1 MADDWATGR
10 LGESASGQSGGATAA
25 AATTRGA
32 LYDLGYQRY
41 TGVRLQRANSV
52 RTLFGFSL
60 RTAFGLGRGA
70 RSKAIPAIIL
80 AVVFIP
86 AIVSVGA
93 ASTTGFSA
101 LISYDNHL
109 QFTSFLIALFAAAQA
124 PELIVTDR
132 QYGVLTLYLAR
143 PLTGVLYALAKLAA
157 LVAAMMVLTL
167 GPQLLLFLGKVFI
180 AVSPWTAF
188 KDEWTV
194 LGPLILGT
202 LTVSCFIGSVA
213 MAISS
218 FGGRRAYASASVIG
232 FFLLVPAAATVI
244 RSLATGQTKRYLIL
258 AHPIQVITGFGNW
271 IFHIEAK
278 RRTQVGRAEL
288 PGSYYFAVM
297 LAVIAI
303 ATTVLLLRY
312 RRNEV

>member
-1 MADDWATGR
+1 M
-10 LGESASGQSGGATAA
+10 GETQAA
-25 AATTRGA
+25 AAKAGA

-52 RTLFGFSL
+52 RTLFAFSL

-70 RSKAIPAIIL
+70 RSKVIPSIIL

-93 ASTTGFSA
+93 ASTTGFQA
-101 LISYDNHL
+101 LISYSNHL

-143 PLTGVLYALAKLAA
+143 PLTGVLYALAKLGA
-157 LVAAMMVLTL
+157 LVAAMMVLTF

-180 AVSPWTAF
+180 ATSPWTAF

-194 LGPLILGT
+194 LGPLIAGT
-202 LTVSCFIGSVA
+202 LTVSAFIGSVA
-213 MAISS
+213 LAISS
-218 FGGRRAYASASVIG
+218 FAGRRAYASASVIG
-232 FFLLVPAAATVI
+232 FFLLVPAAATAI

-258 AHPIQVITGFGNW
+258 VHPIEVITGFGNW

-278 RRTQVGRAEL
+278 RRTQVGRADL
-288 PGSYYFAVM
+288 PGSYYLAVM
-297 LAVIAI
+297 LAVIII

-312 RRNEV
+312 RRNEA

>member
-1 MADDWATGR
+1 MAEAQVVT
-10 LGESASGQSGGATAA
+10 AKGGG
-25 AATTRGA
+25 GA

-52 RTLFGFSL
+52 RTLFAFSL

-70 RSKAIPAIIL
+70 RSKLIPSIIL
-80 AVVFIP
+80 GIVFIP

-93 ASTTGFSA
+93 ASTTGFQA
-101 LISYDNHL
+101 LISYSNHL

-143 PLTGVLYALAKLAA
+143 PLTGVLYALAKLGA
-157 LVAAMMVLTL
+157 LIAAMMVLTF
-167 GPQLLLFLGKVFI
+167 GPQLLLFLGKIFI
-180 AVSPWTAF
+180 ATSPWAAF

-194 LGPLILGT
+194 LGPLIAGT
-202 LTVSCFIGSVA
+202 LTVSAFIGTVA
-213 MAISS
+213 LAISS
-218 FGGRRAYASASVIG
+218 FAGRRAYASASVIG

-244 RSLATGQTKRYLIL
+244 RSLATGETKRYLIL
-258 AHPIQVITGFGNW
+258 AHPIQVIIGFGNW

-278 RRTQVGRAEL
+278 RRTQVGRADL
-288 PGSYYFAVM
+288 PGSYYLAVM
-297 LAVIAI
+297 LAVII
-303 ATTVLLLRY
+303 VATAVLLLRY
-312 RRNEV
+312 RRSEA

>member
-1 MADDWATGR
+1 MAEPRTA
-10 LGESASGQSGGATAA
+10 GAI
-25 AATTRGA
+25 
-32 LYDLGYQRY
+32 YDLGYQRY
-41 TGVRLQRANSV
+41 TGERLHNANSV

-80 AVVFIP
+80 AIVFIP

-93 ASTTGFSA
+93 ASTTGFVT
-101 LISYDNHL
+101 LINYAGHL
-109 QFTSFLIALFAAAQA
+109 QFTAFLITLFAAAQA

-157 LVAAMMVLTL
+157 LVAAMMVLTF

-180 AVSPWTAF
+180 AASPWTAF

-194 LGPLILGT
+194 LGPLIAGT
-202 LTVSCFIGSVA
+202 LTVSCFVA
-213 MAISS
+213 SIALAISS
-218 FGGRRAYASASVIG
+218 FAGRRAYASASVIG
-232 FFLLVPAAATVI
+232 FFLLVPAAASVV
-244 RSLATGQTKRYLIL
+244 RSLATGDTKRYLVL
-258 AHPIQVITGFGNW
+258 AHPIQLIIGFGNW
-271 IFHIEAK
+271 LFHIEAK
-278 RRTQVGRAEL
+278 RRTAVGRAEL
-288 PGSYYFAVM
+288 PGSYYFAV
-297 LAVIAI
+297 LLGVIVV

-312 RRNEV
+312 RRNDA

>member
-1 MADDWATGR
+1 M
-10 LGESASGQSGGATAA
+10 GETQIATAKGPG
-25 AATTRGA
+25 GA

-52 RTLFGFSL
+52 RTLFAFSL

-70 RSKAIPAIIL
+70 RSKMIPSIIL
-80 AVVFIP
+80 GIVFIP

-93 ASTTGFSA
+93 ASTTGFQA
-101 LISYDNHL
+101 LISYSNHL

-143 PLTGVLYALAKLAA
+143 PLTGVLYALAKLGA
-157 LVAAMMVLTL
+157 LIAAMMVLTF
-167 GPQLLLFLGKVFI
+167 GPQLLLFLGKIFI
-180 AVSPWTAF
+180 ATSPWAAF

-194 LGPLILGT
+194 LGPLIAGT
-202 LTVSCFIGSVA
+202 LTVSAFIGTVA
-213 MAISS
+213 LAISS
-218 FGGRRAYASASVIG
+218 FAGRRAYASASVIG

-244 RSLATGQTKRYLIL
+244 RSLATGETKRYLIL

-278 RRTQVGRAEL
+278 RRTQVGRADL
-288 PGSYYFAVM
+288 PGSYYLAVM
-297 LAVIAI
+297 LAVII
-303 ATTVLLLRY
+303 VATAVLLLRY
-312 RRNEV
+312 RRNEA

>member
-1 MADDWATGR
+1 MVEDSATR
-10 LGESASGQSGGATAA
+10 PLGDSANAGTAG
-25 AATTRGA
+25 GA

-41 TGVRLQRANSV
+41 TGKRLDHANAV
-52 RTLFGFSL
+52 RTLFAFSL
-60 RTAFGLGRGA
+60 RTAFGLGRGP
-70 RSKAIPAIIL
+70 RSKVIPSIIL

-132 QYGVLTLYLAR
+132 QYGVITLYLAR
-143 PLTGVLYALAKLAA
+143 PLTGVMYALAKLAA
-157 LVAAMMVLTL
+157 LVAAMMVLTF
-167 GPQLLLFLGKVFI
+167 GPQLVLFLGKVFI
-180 AVSPWTAF
+180 AASPWTAF

-194 LGPLILGT
+194 LGPLIFGT
-202 LTVSCFIGSVA
+202 FTVSCFIGSVA
-213 MAISS
+213 MAIAS

-244 RSLATGQTKRYLIL
+244 RNLATGETKRYLVL
-258 AHPIQVITGFGNW
+258 AHPIQLITGFGYW

-278 RRTQVGRAEL
+278 RRTQIGRAEL

-297 LAVIAI
+297 LAVIVI
-303 ATTVLLLRY
+303 ATTVLVLRY
-312 RRNEV
+312 RRNEA

>member
-1 MADDWATGR
+1 MADAQ
-10 LGESASGQSGGATAA
+10 AATAKA
-25 AATTRGA
+25 GA

-41 TGVRLQRANSV
+41 TGKRLDRANAV
-52 RTLFGFSL
+52 RTLFAFSL

-70 RSKAIPAIIL
+70 RSKVIPSIIL

-93 ASTTGFSA
+93 ASTTGFTA
-101 LISYDNHL
+101 LISYSNHL

-143 PLTGVLYALAKLAA
+143 PINGVLYVLAKLVA

-167 GPQLLLFLGKVFI
+167 GPQLVLFLGKVFI
-180 AVSPWTAF
+180 SPSPWAAF

-194 LGPLILGT
+194 LGPLIFGT
-202 LTVSCFIGSVA
+202 FTVSCFIGSVA
-213 MAISS
+213 LAIAS
-218 FGGRRAYASASVIG
+218 FAGRRAYASASVIA
-232 FFLLVPAAATVI
+232 FFLLVPAAATAI
-244 RSLATGQTKRYLIL
+244 RTLATGETKRYLIL
-258 AHPIQVITGFGNW
+258 SHPILVINGFGNW

-278 RRTQVGRAEL
+278 RRTQVGRADL

-297 LAVIAI
+297 LAVIAV

-312 RRNEV
+312 RRNEG

>member
-1 MADDWATGR
+1 MAEVGGSATRR
-10 LGESASGQSGGATAA
+10 LGDSATAPTT
-25 AATTRGA
+25 ATAGGA

-41 TGVRLQRANSV
+41 TGKRLDRANAV
-52 RTLFGFSL
+52 RTLFAFSL

-70 RSKAIPAIIL
+70 RSKVIPSIIL
-80 AVVFIP
+80 GVVFIP

-93 ASTTGFSA
+93 ASTTGFTA
-101 LISYDNHL
+101 LISYSNHL

-157 LVAAMMVLTL
+157 LVAAMMVLTF
-167 GPQLLLFLGKVFI
+167 GPQLVLFLGKVFI
-180 AVSPWTAF
+180 SPSPWAAF
-188 KDEWTV
+188 KDEWTI
-194 LGPLILGT
+194 LGPLIIGT

-213 MAISS
+213 LAIAS
-218 FGGRRAYASASVIG
+218 FAGRRAYASASVIG
-232 FFLLVPAAATVI
+232 FFLLVPAAATVL
-244 RSLATGQTKRYLIL
+244 RNLATGETKRYLIL
-258 AHPIQVITGFGNW
+258 AHPIQVIIGFGNW
-271 IFHIEAK
+271 IFHIQAK
-278 RRTQVGRAEL
+278 LRTQVGRAEL

-297 LAVIAI
+297 LAVIAV

-312 RRNEV
+312 RRNEA

>member
-1 MADDWATGR
+1 MADAQ
-10 LGESASGQSGGATAA
+10 AATAKA
-25 AATTRGA
+25 GA

-41 TGVRLQRANSV
+41 TGKRLDRANAV
-52 RTLFGFSL
+52 RTLFAFSL

-70 RSKAIPAIIL
+70 RSKAIPSIIL

-93 ASTTGFSA
+93 ASTTGFTA
-101 LISYDNHL
+101 LISYSNHL

-143 PLTGVLYALAKLAA
+143 PINGVLYVLAKLAA
-157 LVAAMMVLTL
+157 LVAAMMGLTL
-167 GPQLLLFLGKVFI
+167 GPQLVLFLGKVFI
-180 AVSPWTAF
+180 SPSPWVAF

-194 LGPLILGT
+194 LGPLIFGT
-202 LTVSCFIGSVA
+202 FTVSCFIGSVA
-213 MAISS
+213 LAIAS
-218 FGGRRAYASASVIG
+218 FAGRRAYASASVIA
-232 FFLLVPAAATVI
+232 FFLLVPAAATAI
-244 RSLATGQTKRYLIL
+244 RTLATGETKRYLIL
-258 AHPIQVITGFGNW
+258 SHPILVINGFGNW

-278 RRTQVGRAEL
+278 RRTQVGRADL

-297 LAVIAI
+297 LAVIVV

-312 RRNEV
+312 RRNEA

>member
-1 MADDWATGR
+1 MAET
-10 LGESASGQSGGATAA
+10 QTAA
-25 AATTRGA
+25 APGA

-41 TGVRLQRANSV
+41 TGRRLDRANAI
-52 RTLFGFSL
+52 RTLFAFSF

-70 RSKAIPAIIL
+70 RSKVIPSIIL

-143 PLTGVLYALAKLAA
+143 PLTGVMYALAKLAA
-157 LVAAMMVLTL
+157 LVAAMMVLTF

-180 AVSPWTAF
+180 SVSPWTAF

-194 LGPLILGT
+194 LGPLIFGT
-202 LTVSCFIGSVA
+202 FTVSCFIGSVA
-213 MAISS
+213 MGIAS
-218 FGGRRAYASASVIG
+218 FGGRRAYASASVIA
-232 FFLLVPAAATVI
+232 FFLLVPAAATVL
-244 RSLATGQTKRYLIL
+244 RDLATGQTKRYLVL
-258 AHPIQVITGFGNW
+258 AHPIQLITGFGNW

-278 RRTQVGRAEL
+278 RRTQVGRAAF
-288 PGSYYFAVM
+288 PGSYYFLVM
-297 LAVIAI
+297 LAVILI

-312 RRNEV
+312 RRNEA